1 MTDGSLLGPN
11 AKRDLN
17 TLRNRYI
24 RRQPDAG
31 QASHR
36 RNPWGSDSGSDG
48 NGNSS
53 GPCGCCNCLDCID
66 LCDARDE
73 DVVTDCEA
81 CGVAIKTYLI
91 DVGNWSAFPELG
103 GSFLVTHVDG
113 GCVWESDNLT
123 QSSGVYKWVLT
134 LAGGSSTLQ
143 LEHVSGADPVHLLN
157 GWRQVKYVA
166 DGSWNCL
173 CASHMKAESRERI
186 TRPAGLNCS
195 ICVIPRLGVYNPTC
209 PTIPSVDGVIPCFT
223 RFTFPDITFLFSEDN
238 PNHCKYVSC
247 ENIPGNPMFNFP
259 YGFEGST
266 ERFMTLHRSGLDEH
280 CPWGGGI
287 SEADPVPP
295 VVSNGISIG
304 GHDGLSFS
312 VSVDYTAGTI
322 DLLFY
327 SYQGQ
332 VQAQYYLDPT
342 DWVIGLNT
350 LDLINDYGS
359 STAVTW
365 PATITITATDCM
377 YSSTHPDYGYGCGYG
392 VTGDEPAD
400 CGDSCYWLGIA
411 VEGGDPIWSQTGGTG
426 IDFCANCG
434 GCPEPAVAATVGATA
449 QTFCN
454 GV

>member
-1 MTDGSLLGPN
+1 MSGMLISEGGVNDMRKV
-11 AKRDLN
+11 KRIVL
-17 TLRNRYI
+17 
-24 RRQPDAG
+24 
-31 QASHR
+31 
-36 RNPWGSDSGSDG
+36 GSDPVVANKLRRVNWDDSGGSDG

-73 DVVTDCEA
+73 DVITDCEA
-81 CGVAIKTYLI
+81 CGTAIKTYLI
-91 DVGNWSAFPELG
+91 DVGNWAAFPELG
-103 GSFLVTHVDG
+103 GSFLVTHVDRT
-113 GCVWESDNLT
+113 CTWESDNFT

-157 GWRQVKYVA
+157 GFRQVKYAA

-173 CASHMKAESRERI
+173 CASHMQAESRERI
-186 TRPAGLNCS
+186 TSPAGLNCS

-209 PTIPSVDGVIPCFT
+209 PTIPSVDGVIPCFPVV
-223 RFTFPDITFLFSEDN
+223 TFPDITFLFSEVN
-238 PNHCKYVSC
+238 PGHCKYISC
-247 ENIPGNPMFNFP
+247 TDVPGPAYNFP

-266 ERFMTLHRSGLDEH
+266 VRTLHMDRLLDEH
-280 CPWGGGI
+280 CPWDGGFREVEITATHQGVTFAAI
-287 SEADPVPP
+287 
-295 VVSNGISIG
+295 
-304 GHDGLSFS
+304 
-312 VSVDYTAGTI
+312 VDYTAGTV
-322 DLLFY
+322 DFTFY

-332 VQAQYYLDPT
+332 VQAQYKLTPAS
-342 DWVIGLNT
+342 WVIGVNT
-350 LDLINDYGS
+350 LTLFTDYGS
-359 STAVTW
+359 SSVVTW